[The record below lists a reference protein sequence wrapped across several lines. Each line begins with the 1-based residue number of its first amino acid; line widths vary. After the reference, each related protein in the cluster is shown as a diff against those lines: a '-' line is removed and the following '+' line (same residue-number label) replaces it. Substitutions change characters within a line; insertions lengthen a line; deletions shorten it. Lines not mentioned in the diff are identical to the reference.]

1 MASITSTAA
10 LAMCG
15 KVEEGASA
23 GPINGPSQW
32 LWGES
37 EAYTKETTWRHTATG
52 YAIHHLMSIL
62 WATLY
67 ENACRSEER
76 KGLAHVC
83 LDALS
88 VTSFAYVVDY
98 HVAPRRLRPGFK
110 KHLGPRSIFTV
121 YTAFAAGLA
130 FTTLLRQ
137 RRTLS
142 RGERRG

>member
-10 LAMCG
+10 LALCG
-15 KVEEGASA
+15 KVEEGALS

-32 LWGES
+32 LWGAS

-52 YAIHHLMSIL
+52 YAIHHLMSVL

-67 ENACRSEER
+67 ENACRAEEH

-121 YTAFAAGLA
+121 YAAFAAGLA
-130 FTTLLRQ
+130 LTTLLKQ
-137 RRTLS
+137 RRKIS
-142 RGERRG
+142 RGERHG